1 MSETRP
7 SIRYA
12 SITDWASDAWFT
24 YDAEQAADGRVH
36 LAASRSA

>member
-7 SIRYA
+7 FIRYG
-12 SITDWASDAWFT
+12 SSTDWASDPLFT